1 MMSHQP
7 ILCLLLTAVTV
18 LSSCLDEQDFHSPEQ
33 PETPSVPTVPEGNY
47 FADSLEY
54 TPEKQRQTLTDIQ
67 RGYFRFFYENCQAD
81 SKMALIGTERSTN
94 TVALAGSAYAA
105 TAIPVA
111 VERGWITRKE
121 GAQRFLDMCTF
132 LNKAERY
139 HGAWSHWMDGKTGT
153 GLPFNQKQQSAGDLV
168 ETSFMMM
175 GLFICSEYFNS
186 EDATE
191 TEARAFVS
199 KFHNEIDWNFYTN
212 GEKTLY
218 WAWDKDLGFAPLK
231 ITGPCEALPA
241 YLLALS
247 APEEYAITED
257 VYTNGWRGN
266 KFFNAGRTTYG
277 YTFELG
283 GEEKGGPLFTTQH
296 PFLWINPFLYQDNYA
311 DYWEFCTN
319 HALINRHYSLNDAP
333 KEYLY
338 DEYNWGLS
346 ACYGPEPLGY
356 KGRAPGESR
365 DDGTICTTGAM
376 GTIPVTPFYALQVI
390 RLLYET
396 PHLQGTYGIT
406 DAYNRSL
413 AWADSR
419 YLSISVMPVV
429 SVIENYR
436 SGLIWKLALQSEP
449 IRQGLEAAGFK
460 AVTYPEGFCQNPVNL
475 QTGAVDLTAHPD
487 TADYNIRYW
496 SDAASADIYFTINCE
511 EKARKVTPDEI
522 KQGINVLQLPYDRWS
537 KRAYSLDMY
546 KDNKRIDTLNINLR

>member
-1 MMSHQP
+1 M
-7 ILCLLLTAVTV
+7 
-18 LSSCLDEQDFHSPEQ
+18 
-33 PETPSVPTVPEGNY
+33 
-47 FADSLEY
+47 
-54 TPEKQRQTLTDIQ
+54 
-67 RGYFRFFYENCQAD
+67 
-81 SKMALIGTERSTN
+81 
-94 TVALAGSAYAA
+94 
-105 TAIPVA
+105 
-111 VERGWITRKE
+111 
-121 GAQRFLDMCTF
+121 
-132 LNKAERY
+132 
-139 HGAWSHWMDGKTGT
+139 
-153 GLPFNQKQQSAGDLV
+153 
-168 ETSFMMM
+168 
-175 GLFICSEYFNS
+175 
-186 EDATE
+186 
-191 TEARAFVS
+191 
-199 KFHNEIDWNFYTN
+199 
-212 GEKTLY
+212 
-218 WAWDKDLGFAPLK
+218 
-231 ITGPCEALPA
+231 PA

-356 KGRAPGESR
+356 KGHAPGESR

-487 TADYNIRYW
+487 TEDYNIRYW